1 MKTHLFSCG
10 NNKSAVKFVF
20 TLPSCLRLAARKCPI
35 SHLKIINQDNQNTA
49 QMATVN
55 TEASVKKASSNK
67 DLLQDVFFLNL
78 KIFYFYNQLL

>member
-20 TLPSCLRLAARKCPI
+20 TLSSCLRLAARKCPI
-35 SHLKIINQDNQNTA
+35 SHRKIINQANKNTA

-55 TEASVKKASSNK
+55 TEAGVKKAPSST
-67 DLLQDVFFLNL
+67 DLIQDVF
-78 KIFYFYNQLL
+78 LLS